1 MRPGEESV
9 VPPIE
14 SALPGVVPE
23 EPDAGR
29 GKRLQ
34 NAAFAGGLDERV
46 GRSTVGL
53 DAPGTEQRVKS
64 DGNHRWAMAAA
75 ASVIAA
81 LPQNRRQ
88 RPVVAEQAIPQLDA
102 GRVDLS
108 YRPQRRNGFC

>member
-34 NAAFAGGLDERV
+34 NVAFGGGLEERI
-46 GRSTVGL
+46 GRPTVGL
-53 DAPGTEQRVKS
+53 DAPGADQRVKS
-64 DGNHRWAMAAA
+64 NGNDGWAMATAD
-75 ASVIAA
+75 SVIAA

-88 RPVVAEQAIPQLDA
+88 HPIVAEQVIPQLDA

-108 YRPQRRNGFC
+108 